1 MRNPH
6 RRTTL
11 PTSLEHCAANI
22 SLHSDDLFTDD
33 LNSNSSAMAVYSLVK
48 DDDVDVGASVND
60 NVIQTTTLSGGF
72 VAAAN
77 RLLLNSSDSVTHAM
91 KSDVLFGYD
100 VTQTPLHNIVTSTVE
115 PSGDVP
121 DL

>member
-1 MRNPH
+1 
-6 RRTTL
+6 
-11 PTSLEHCAANI
+11 
-22 SLHSDDLFTDD
+22 
-33 LNSNSSAMAVYSLVK
+33 MAVYSLVK
-48 DDDVDVGASVND
+48 DDVDTDVGASVND
-60 NVIQTTTLSGGF
+60 SVIQTTTTHQGF

-100 VTQTPLHNIVTSTVE
+100 VTQTPLHNIVTSTIE
-115 PSGDVP
+115 TSGDSP

>member
-1 MRNPH
+1 
-6 RRTTL
+6 
-11 PTSLEHCAANI
+11 
-22 SLHSDDLFTDD
+22 
-33 LNSNSSAMAVYSLVK
+33 MAVYSLVK
-48 DDDVDVGASVND
+48 DDDVDAVIGVSVND
-60 NVIQTTTLSGGF
+60 SVNQTTTLSGGF

-100 VTQTPLHNIVTSTVE
+100 VTQTPLHNIVTSTIE
-115 PSGDVP
+115 TSGDSP